1 MNILLVNLTRMV
13 EDSGGVAKV
22 ASAFAN
28 EMDRRGHKVTLVY
41 SDVRTGEF

>member
-28 EMDRRGHKVTLVY
+28 EMDRRGQGDF
-41 SDVRTGEF
+41 SIQ